1 VRNSDAGG
9 RSSCCAAH
17 PNTGF
22 IMCLSD
28 VRRAGGRVN
37 CRVGAGRPRVRQ
49 FETRTHLMSTLMRNW
64 MPRNNLL
71 QRACRIGVPMLLY
84 GAASIASAQWAW
96 RDEHGRTVYSDQ
108 PRRPISG
115 RPTCCSSRRRRRSP
129 PNRRMR
135 RAASPNKRAAQPPPN
150 STASAAPRPPTTAE
164 REQEFRKRIKEHA
177 DAEKKVAD
185 GQAQAAQKADDCQR
199 ARGYIKSL
207 EDGVR
212 CAHQTRTAARAAD
225 ELSGRPKLSARARS
239 SKTRCN

>member
-1 VRNSDAGG
+1 
-9 RSSCCAAH
+9 
-17 PNTGF
+17 
-22 IMCLSD
+22 
-28 VRRAGGRVN
+28 
-37 CRVGAGRPRVRQ
+37 
-49 FETRTHLMSTLMRNW
+49 MSTPMQNW
-64 MPRNNLL
+64 MPRKNLL

-108 PRRPISG
+108 P
-115 RPTCCSSRRRRRSP
+115 P
-129 PNRRMR
+129 PANI
-135 RAASPNKRAAQPPPN
+135 RAADLLQQPSSPAQPPESTDATAQPSPNSAPAQPPPN

-164 REQEFRKRIKEHA
+164 REQEFRKRMKEHA

-212 CAHQTRTAARAAD
+212 LVRTNPDGSRELLDEAQRAA
-225 ELSGRPKLSARARS
+225 EAQRTREIIE
-239 SKTRCN
+239 TRCN